1 MGDYFFRSDCD
12 EDDNDENDANTTA
25 AANSDRIY
33 SYLVEQCLQ
42 SAQNNRVI
50 FCPVHGNMGP
60 FFVASADG
68 RVTSAH
74 AAPDAVRSS
83 HVIKRRTKAAVLTWH
98 QRAGVKLWKKVTGRG
113 FWVGIKINGFPFSW
127 NVLEK
132 VDIHVS
138 VSCISVCDLPLLWC
152 QKAPHNSWRC
162 LNMYTGLWSFE
173 WNILAL
179 N

>member
-12 EDDNDENDANTTA
+12 EDDNDENDATTTA
-25 AANSDRIY
+25 VANSDRIY

-98 QRAGVKLWKKVTGRG
+98 QGPGSIYEREKGEGVLGRG
-113 FWVGIKINGFPFSW
+113 MDGEGI
-127 NVLEK
+127 
-132 VDIHVS
+132 
-138 VSCISVCDLPLLWC
+138 
-152 QKAPHNSWRC
+152 
-162 LNMYTGLWSFE
+162 
-173 WNILAL
+173 
-179 N
+179 

>member
-1 MGDYFFRSDCD
+1 MK
-12 EDDNDENDANTTA
+12 NDSATTV

-98 QRAGVKLWKKVTGRG
+98 QGPGSIYEREKGEGDRKGSWEGGWIGKGY
-113 FWVGIKINGFPFSW
+113 NGAPFS
-127 NVLEK
+127 
-132 VDIHVS
+132 
-138 VSCISVCDLPLLWC
+138 
-152 QKAPHNSWRC
+152 
-162 LNMYTGLWSFE
+162 
-173 WNILAL
+173 
-179 N
+179 